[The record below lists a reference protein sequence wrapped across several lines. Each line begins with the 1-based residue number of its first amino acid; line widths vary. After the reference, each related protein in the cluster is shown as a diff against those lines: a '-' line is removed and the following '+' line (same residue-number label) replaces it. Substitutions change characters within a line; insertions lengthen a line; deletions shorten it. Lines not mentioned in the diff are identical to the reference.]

1 MFDPKNEYYDPKH
14 DDFDPFECWDKVDCK
29 YVDEM
34 TYEDENGEIVY
45 DGMYCTAPYEFECP
59 LFAQRIKEDL
69 EDVL

>member
-1 MFDPKNEYYDPKH
+1 MPKNKEYDPKCG
-14 DDFDPFECWDKVDCK
+14 DFDPFECWDKANCE

-45 DGMYCTAPYEFECP
+45 DGMYCDAPNSFECP

-69 EDVL
+69 EDIL